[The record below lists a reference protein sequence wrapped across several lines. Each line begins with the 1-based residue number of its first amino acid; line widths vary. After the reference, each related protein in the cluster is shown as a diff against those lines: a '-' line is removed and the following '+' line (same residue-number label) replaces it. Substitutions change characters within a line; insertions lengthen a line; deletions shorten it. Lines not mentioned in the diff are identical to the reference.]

1 MKFALAGAALFLLV
15 QIFRG
20 AYRMQNDY
28 SVGESLGKLFIS
40 SLSWFLFYIA
50 LVYLG
55 NGYLYTTEIPRLVI
69 FFAFWLIFFMAGGAR
84 FVFAMTQRVL
94 HMYNLFPK
102 TNIFLMGES
111 DTDVCKFYRRDP
123 RYTVTTGGKDALFAQ
138 IRTGELDEVVLLEN
152 DTDPEFFDEIVRLTR
167 IYGTKLRF
175 AQVNNRALLEHTTVR
190 FVQDVPLV
198 ELDFVGLTP
207 WGRVLKRG
215 FDLAGSSILLI
226 LLSPLFTVI
235 AILIKLEDRAGPAI
249 YLNRRVGKNGSLF
262 DLYKFR
268 YIYWKYCVKDAY
280 GVAPKADEA
289 LKFEE
294 ALKKEHDGRN

>member
-1 MKFALAGAALFLLV
+1 MLHTYNLLPKTRIFLLG
-15 QIFRG
+15 Q
-20 AYRMQNDY
+20 
-28 SVGESLGKLFIS
+28 
-40 SLSWFLFYIA
+40 
-50 LVYLG
+50 
-55 NGYLYTTEIPRLVI
+55 
-69 FFAFWLIFFMAGGAR
+69 
-84 FVFAMTQRVL
+84 
-94 HMYNLFPK
+94 
-102 TNIFLMGES
+102 S
-111 DTDVCKFYRRDP
+111 DTDVCKSYRRDP
-123 RYTVTTGGKDALFAQ
+123 RNIVTTGKKEQLFASV
-138 IRTGELDEVVLLEN
+138 RAGEIDEVVLLEN
-152 DTDPEFFDEIVRLTR
+152 DPDAGFFDEIVRLTR
-167 IYGTKLRF
+167 IYGIKLRF

-215 FDLAGSSILLI
+215 FDLLGSSILLI
-226 LLSPLFTVI
+226 LLSPIFIVI
-235 AILIKLEDRAGPAI
+235 AVLIKLEDHAGPAI